1 MIGFLPDDAAR
12 PNFRLLSEKQIETI
26 HQATLQLLET
36 CGVRV
41 AHPDALDLL
50 RQAGCL
56 VQGEE
61 RVLIPGWLV
70 EQCIRSAPSSVTIYD
85 RLGKPAMQLG
95 GRNSYYGMGTDLIR
109 TQALYSGETR
119 PSRLQDVVN
128 AARLADACENIDFIG
143 SFALPGDVPTNLMY
157 LASFKAELEN
167 STKPIF
173 FTAAGKEDL
182 AYMIE
187 MAATVAGGK
196 GALREKPFLIH
207 YSEPTSPLTHSYGAL
222 SKLFLCAEQG
232 IPICY
237 TPAAM
242 LGGSAPVTLA
252 GGLVQT
258 NAEALSGIVLHQLK
272 SRGAP
277 IICGMALPALDMK
290 TSCISYSAPEARL
303 GHAACA
309 DLYHYYRLPV
319 WSTTGS
325 DAHTFDGQAM
335 AEHALCLLMASL
347 EGSNLIHDVGYLGQ
361 GLLGNPAM
369 LVMCDELISYVK
381 RLMRG
386 FEINAEAIG
395 LESIVQAGPG
405 GNYLTD
411 KRTLQNFRKELWQPD
426 LFNRD
431 NPQAWTK
438 KGGKSQQ
445 ERVIHRAIQLLE
457 THPVEPMPEE
467 IAAQLAE
474 IAAEAETRLA
484 GIQFVA

>member
-1 MIGFLPDDAAR
+1 MTDFMPDDTAR
-12 PNFRLLSEKQIETI
+12 PNFRLLSEKQILTL
-26 HQATLQLLET
+26 HQATVQLLET

-41 AHPDALDLL
+41 MHPAALELL
-50 RQAGCL
+50 RQAGCK
-56 VQGEE
+56 VQGDDC
-61 RVLIPGWLV
+61 VLIPGWLV
-70 EQCIRSAPSSVTIYD
+70 EQCIRSAPSSVAIYN

-95 GRNSYYGMGTDLIR
+95 GRNNYYGMGTDLIR
-109 TQALYSGETR
+109 TQDLYSGETR
-119 PSRLQDVVN
+119 PSRLQDVIN
-128 AARLADACENIDFIG
+128 AARLADSCDNIDFIS
-143 SFALPGDVPTNLMY
+143 SFALPGDAPTNLMY
-157 LASFKAELEN
+157 LSSFKAELEN

-187 MAATVAGGK
+187 MAAAVAGGST
-196 GALREKPFLIH
+196 ALREKPFLIH

-222 SKLFLCAEQG
+222 SKLFLCAQQG

-258 NAEALSGIVLHQLK
+258 NAEALSGIVMHQLMSK
-272 SRGAP
+272 SAP

-290 TSCISYSAPEARL
+290 TSCIAYAAPEARL

-309 DLYHYYRLPV
+309 DLFHYYRLPV

-386 FEINAEAIG
+386 FEINTEAIG
-395 LESIVQAGPG
+395 LDSIAQVGPG

-411 KRTLQNFRKELWQPD
+411 KLTIQHFRKELWQPS

-431 NPQAWTK
+431 NPDGWVK

-445 ERVIHRAIQLLE
+445 ERVIQRAIQLLE
-457 THPVEPMPEE
+457 THLVEPLPGK
-467 IAAQLAE
+467 IAARLVE
-474 IAAEAETRLA
+474 IAAEAETKLA
-484 GIQFVA
+484 GMQFVA